1 MAAPPAGPVADFCAE
16 LRLLVRKCRV
26 SQGEIAEVL
35 GLRSTSTVSELL
47 NGRRRRVPDWDVV
60 RRIVGLCA
68 ERNGPQPPPPGMN
81 LDAGYWKSRHA
92 ELERTAETAP
102 ERAERL
108 PAPPASV
115 PTPRVHATDCV
126 EMGVGEA
133 VRLLAGGREQLMA
146 VVDTLMTPPRG
157 PHEEP
162 RALARLLRHLP
173 ARVRAVRGVERAA
186 LVQAA
191 RVVLVAAA
199 VVRSTNL
206 ADAYPLIRDLAD
218 GTHGTHASPLAP
230 FRTGGDA
237 VQASR
242 ITAEYQRLA
251 TVLAA
256 ACPEFALVAGVP
268 SAVGGGRAAGPA
280 PLGLAG
286 LGDLLSECA
295 GRPADRAPAGAV
307 LRAPIAS
314 IDGPGPRLPS
324 LADGYV
330 TPRYRLA
337 EPSRSARAGVASDK
351 WWDRRPLHDD
361 IERFLAAHVLGLP
374 ALLAPLVVL
383 GHPGAGKSLLTK
395 LLTARLPA
403 GEFRPLRV
411 ELRHAPA
418 EADLQTQ
425 LEHALKRHTGRDATW
440 PDWYDQ
446 EPDGPLPVVLLD
458 GFDELLQAGAH
469 KLGHGHQWGYLQEI
483 KEFQRREA
491 GLGRP
496 LIVIVTSRT
505 VVADRA
511 DIPYASQVI
520 RLEPFDEPEIERWL
534 AVWNATNRDHFA
546 RCAQP
551 PLTLEVVLPHR
562 DLAAQPL
569 LLLMLALYDSTGNAL
584 RLPGNEDI
592 NRTQLYDRLLREFVR
607 RQVDKDGPLPP
618 AETAGAVDRELH
630 RLSVVALSMFHRGA
644 QAISGEDADRDLRAL
659 GASAPGAADDGSGL
673 LFGRFFFVH
682 EAQAV
687 VTEERLRSY
696 EFMHATFG
704 EHLAARLIEQALRRL
719 VTGPQ
724 PPDDGELYA
733 LLSFAP
739 LTDRAQLV
747 QNLRDMLAAWP
758 ADRARAALV
767 PALVGLFRAAG
778 WDCGARRPVAY
789 APVRLRRA
797 YRDAVY
803 EVNLLLIAVLA
814 AGTVLGSQLVDTDG
828 DGDCDGEGDAA
839 DGWRRHALQ
848 WQGQLSVESWAALTS
863 TLHVERCRR
872 PDPGQRGAQ
881 RPDVEITMQRAPLTD
896 HVLNGSLRTY
906 PPRRTRPLSAA
917 LERWPASTRHVTDLI
932 RRVSFAGDRDT
943 EKLVHVG
950 FPVLLRF
957 PTALSLTADFAGTG
971 HRSALQ
977 PLLALLTRDVYEPEA
992 LPDLYTECLHHSLGP
1007 ESDERTAYLEAV
1019 LRQLVHDAPDLDD
1032 EALESVLS
1040 LLRHVLSEGEVRV
1053 TERMEHALLD
1063 CVAHAMDRGSARLA
1077 DTSALLLTLLARD
1090 APTPLRSLLEIT
1102 RLSRSTRT
1110 WRWSGRPTGTAA
1122 ADRLDRLLDSL
1133 DLPEAGATHP
1143 AALIG
1148 LLRLAAELG
1157 LHDWLAA
1164 RTAQVLAALP
1174 PAAFG
1179 LLRPSDLP
1187 HLRAALPPDAYAGRF
1202 EQVERAWRGP

>member
-16 LRLLVRKCRV
+16 LHLLVRKCRV

-47 NGRRRRVPDWDVV
+47 NGRRRKVPDWDVV
-60 RRIVGLCA
+60 RKIVGLCT
-68 ERNGPQPPPPGMN
+68 ERNGSQAPPPGMN

-92 ELERTAETAP
+92 ELERTAQTAP
-102 ERAERL
+102 ERVGRL
-108 PAPPASV
+108 PGPVAPV

-146 VVDTLMTPPRG
+146 AVDTLMTPPRG
-157 PHEEP
+157 DREEP
-162 RALARLLRHLP
+162 HALARLLRYLP
-173 ARVRAVRGVERAA
+173 GRVRAAQGVERAA
-186 LVQAA
+186 LIQAA

-230 FRTGGDA
+230 FRTGIDA

-251 TVLAA
+251 AVLAD

-268 SAVGGGRAAGPA
+268 SAVGDGPAAGPA
-280 PLGLAG
+280 PMGLAG
-286 LGDLLSECA
+286 LGDLLAECT
-295 GRPADRAPAGAV
+295 GRPGDFAPAAAV

-314 IDGPGPRLPS
+314 IDAPGPRLPS

-330 TPRYRLA
+330 TARYRLA
-337 EPSRSARAGVASDK
+337 PPSRSARSGVASDK
-351 WWDRRPLHDD
+351 WWGRQPLYDD

-411 ELRHAPA
+411 ELRHTPA
-418 EADLQTQ
+418 ETDLQTQ
-425 LEHALKRHTGRDATW
+425 LEHALKRNTGRDVTW

-446 EPDGPLPVVLLD
+446 EPGGPLPVVLLD

-469 KLGHGHQWGYLQEI
+469 KLGRGRQWGYLQEI
-483 KEFQRREA
+483 KKFQTREA

-496 LIVIVTSRT
+496 LVVIVTSRT

-511 DIPYASQVI
+511 DIPYTSQVI

-534 AVWNATNRDHFA
+534 AVWNATNQDHFA
-546 RCAQP
+546 RHAQP
-551 PLTLEVVLPHR
+551 PLPLEVVLPHR

-569 LLLMLALYDSTGNAL
+569 LLLMLALYDSTGHAL
-584 RLPGNEDI
+584 RLLGNEDI

-618 AETAGAVDRELH
+618 AETATAVDRELH

-704 EHLAARLIEQALRRL
+704 EHLAARLIEQELRRL
-719 VTGPQ
+719 AAGPAS
-724 PPDDGELYA
+724 DDGESYA

-758 ADRARAALV
+758 ADRVRAALV
-767 PALVGLFRAAG
+767 PALVGLFRTVG
-778 WDCGARRPVAY
+778 WDAGHRTPVAY

-814 AGTVLGSQLVDTDG
+814 AGAVLGSQLVDAD
-828 DGDCDGEGDAA
+828 GDAA

-848 WQGQLSVESWAALTS
+848 WQGQLSVESWTALTS
-863 TLHVERCRR
+863 TLHVERCWR
-872 PDPGQRGAQ
+872 PDPGERGTQ
-881 RPDVEITMQRAPLTD
+881 RPDVKISMRESPLTD
-896 HVLNGSLRTY
+896 HVLNWSLRTS
-906 PPRRTRPLSAA
+906 PPGRTRALSPS
-917 LERWPASTRHVTDLI
+917 LERRPAFAQRVTDLI
-932 RRVSFAGDRDT
+932 RRVSFVCDRDT
-943 EKLVHVG
+943 EKLLHLG
-950 FPVLLRF
+950 YPVLLQF
-957 PTALSLTADFAGTG
+957 PTTVSLSADFAGTG

-977 PLLALLTRDVYEPEA
+977 PLLALLTRDVYAPEA
-992 LPDLYTECLHHSLGP
+992 LPDLYAECLHHSIVP
-1007 ESDERTAYLEAV
+1007 ESDERNAYLEAV
-1019 LRQLVHDAPDLDD
+1019 LRQLVHDAPDLPD
-1032 EALESVLS
+1032 EALASVLS
-1040 LLRHVLSEGEVRV
+1040 LLRHVLSEGEVRI
-1053 TERMEHALLD
+1053 TERMEHALLE
-1063 CVAHAMDRGSARLA
+1063 CLAHAVDRGSPALA
-1077 DTSALLLTLLARD
+1077 DTSALLLPLLVRD
-1090 APTPLRSLLEIT
+1090 APTPLRSLLETT

-1110 WRWSGRPTGTAA
+1110 WRWSGSLTGAA
-1122 ADRLDRLLDSL
+1122 AAHRLDQLLESL
-1133 DLPEAGATHP
+1133 DLPAVATTHP
-1143 AALIG
+1143 TALIS

-1157 LHDWLAA
+1157 LDDWLAA
-1164 RTAQVLAALP
+1164 HTARILAALP

-1179 LLRPSDLP
+1179 LLRPLDLP
-1187 HLRAALPPDAYAGRF
+1187 HLRAALPPGAYAGRF
-1202 EQVERAWRGP
+1202 EQVERTWRGPEPTSP